1 MLIVPFDSWA
11 AGKNRMVRRIKDRKQ
26 LFSRQSFFGNSG
38 IGVDGGNAEVL
49 AGNLSPS
56 GRLFKIYFVRLIGTP
71 NQNSRDAG
79 SGRHQVSSSNESL
92 GLNSLSE
99 SLILAQNERWRR
111 G

>member
-1 MLIVPFDSWA
+1 MFRNSLRFLGCRRKPDGETNQGPQAAVPPP
-11 AGKNRMVRRIKDRKQ
+11 V
-26 LFSRQSFFGNSG
+26 FFEVTR
-38 IGVDGGNAEVL
+38 IGVDGRNAEVL
-49 AGNLSPS
+49 AGNLSPL
-56 GRLFKIYFVRLIGTP
+56 GRLFEIYFVRLIGTP
-71 NQNSRDAG
+71 NQNSRGAG